1 MLCESKWEGNPK
13 KREYMKLIHFTVG
26 QKLKQHCKATI
37 VLDAKL
43 CPTLLWPPQTVA
55 HQVPLSTGFPRQEYW
70 SVLPYPS
77 PEDLPDSGI
86 ELVFPV
92 PAGRF
97 FTTDHEGGC
106 KATILQLKKK
116 KNKGTELF
124 LLPFSLFLFTSF
136 FLPVLSFYQLAYF
149 TSSLE
154 TSVTPIVSLDPRG
167 SPLGLEHGWA
177 LPR

>member
-1 MLCESKWEGNPK
+1 MLCEPKWEGNPK

-55 HQVPLSTGFPRQEYW
+55 HQFPLSTGFPRQEYW

-97 FTTDHEGGC
+97 FTTDHEGSC

-116 KNKGTELF
+116 KRNGIVSPTIFPVSIYLF
-124 LLPFSLFLFTSF
+124 LSACAIILSASLFYIQSWDLSDTHSF
-136 FLPVLSFYQLAYF
+136 SGP
-149 TSSLE
+149 
-154 TSVTPIVSLDPRG
+154 
-167 SPLGLEHGWA
+167 
-177 LPR
+177 